1 VRRHPFICRVGPRL
15 TELADGTATAD
26 RGILVALSGGPDST
40 ALLLAAHAWRETTGR
55 PLAAAHLDHQLRG
68 ADATADA
75 DFCHDLCA
83 RLDVPLHT
91 RATDPRPLATRRGRG
106 VEEAARHL
114 RRTFF
119 DHLLDADHRL
129 ACVATGHH
137 RDDQVETVLLR
148 LFRGCGL
155 DGLRGITPRSGRVIH
170 PLLAETRSSILAFL
184 ADAGQPWRQDQ
195 TNATDDAARNRL
207 RRELLPT
214 LRDIFGEGALDGLPR
229 LADLAAADLDLLD
242 RLTAAALADATAPGG
257 ELRVSGVSA
266 LGPALAR
273 RVLRHWLAGAAGLR
287 EDLAAVHVEAVR
299 DWLDRG
305 QSGQGLDLPHGVRL
319 HRDFDHLRVA
329 AASSPLPVPCGLA
342 AEFRVTVTPWL
353 DEAVVPGAPRA
364 DADGGQLICP
374 AEALQGNLRVANWR
388 EGDTMEPL
396 GLGGHKKLSDLFRE
410 KRIPAPCRASLLLVA
425 DAVGILWVPGVAQAE
440 RTRVLPSTRRAV
452 TILLQRRIADTDQPR
467 R

>member
-1 VRRHPFICRVGPRL
+1 VPRL
-15 TELADGTATAD
+15 TELADEDTAA
-26 RGILVALSGGPDST
+26 RGGVLVALSGGPDST
-40 ALLLAAHAWRETTGR
+40 ALLLAAHAWREATGR
-55 PLAAAHLDHQLRG
+55 PIAAAHLDHQLRG
-68 ADATADA
+68 DDAIADA
-75 DFCHDLCA
+75 DFCRDLCA

-91 RATDPRPLATRRGRG
+91 RASDPRPVATRRGRG

-119 DHLLDADHRL
+119 DDLLAADRRL

-137 RDDQVETVLLR
+137 RDDQAETVLLR

-170 PLLAETRSSILAFL
+170 PLLGENRASILVFL
-184 ADAGQPWRQDQ
+184 ADAGQPWRLDQ
-195 TNATDDAARNRL
+195 TNAADDATRNRL

-242 RLTAAALADATAPGG
+242 HLTAAALAAAAAPDGG
-257 ELRVSGVSA
+257 LIVSRVNA
-266 LGPALAR
+266 LTPPLCR
-273 RVLRHWLAGAAGLR
+273 RVLRHWLARAAGLR

-299 DWLDRG
+299 DWLDHG

-319 HRDFDHLRVA
+319 QRDFDHLRI
-329 AASSPLPVPCGLA
+329 AASSSPTQVPCGLA
-342 AEFRVTVTPWL
+342 AEFRVSVTPSP
-353 DEAVVPGAPRA
+353 DEPIVPGAPRA

-374 AEALQGNLRVANWR
+374 ADALQGNLRVANWR

-396 GLGGHKKLSDLFRE
+396 GLGGRKKLSDLFRE
-410 KRIPAPCRASLLLVA
+410 KQIPTPWRASLLLVE
-425 DAVGILWVPGVAQAE
+425 DAAGILWVPGVAQAE

-452 TILLQRRIADTDQPR
+452 TILLQRRIADAGQLR